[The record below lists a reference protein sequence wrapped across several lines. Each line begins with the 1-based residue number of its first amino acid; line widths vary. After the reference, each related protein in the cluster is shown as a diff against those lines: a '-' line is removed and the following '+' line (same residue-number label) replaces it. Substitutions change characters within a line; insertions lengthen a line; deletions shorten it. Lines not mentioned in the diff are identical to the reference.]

1 MPGRSSLTKDEQTQD
16 EVFMQ
21 RALHLATETIGL
33 ASPNPQVGCVLT
45 QTPPEGGTPKVIGEG
60 AHLYDNRD
68 HAEIVALK
76 QAAARGFSTKGATA
90 YVTLEPCSHHGRTAP
105 CADALIAAGIARCVV
120 ATQDP
125 NPLVSGGKPSGQ
137 GIQKLRAANIEVT
150 LGVLE
155 QPARD
160 LNDAFAHF
168 IVHHTPFVTLKAALS
183 VDGKLAP
190 PAAGRHP
197 NQPFWLTG
205 PAARYQVQLLRH
217 ASDAVLTGIGTVIA
231 DDPQLTDRSG
241 MQNPSR
247 SEVQPLTRS
256 RIEDPIRSG
265 VSESTALPRRRPL
278 LRVILDTHLRIPLTS
293 QLVRS
298 AANARSTGDSQSA
311 RRSEPDLLILCG
323 SVAPPAKAAAL
334 RDLGVEVEQLP
345 DHAGRL
351 SLRAALSTLAK
362 RDVLSLLL
370 ECGSHLNGAFLQQ
383 NLVDKAVLLYAETE
397 LGDEA
402 VPFAQGIASPYLFEQ
417 SLHRITRTTYGPD
430 ACVTG
435 YLHDPWPQPP
445 STPYPLHP
453 VP

>member
-1 MPGRSSLTKDEQTQD
+1 MPPNAPHNQD

-21 RALHLATETIGL
+21 RALKLAAETVGL

-45 QTPPEGGTPKVIGEG
+45 KTPPDAGTPKIIGEG

-68 HAEIVALK
+68 HAEVVALK
-76 QAAARGFSTKGATA
+76 QAARRGFSTKGATA
-90 YVTLEPCSHHGRTAP
+90 YVTLEPCSHHGRTGP
-105 CADALIAAGIARCVV
+105 CADALIAAGITRCVI

-125 NPLVSGGKPSGQ
+125 NPLVSGQ
-137 GIQKLRAANIEVT
+137 GIQKLRAANIAVT

-155 QPARD
+155 PPARE

-168 IVHHTPFVTLKAALS
+168 IQHRTPFVTLKAALS

-190 PAAGRHP
+190 PPAARYP

-217 ASDAVLTGIGTVIA
+217 SSDAVLTGIGTVLA

-241 MQNPSR
+241 MQNP
-247 SEVQPLTRS
+247 TRS
-256 RIEDPIRSG
+256 GMENPAPSGIQDPAHSN
-265 VSESTALPRRRPL
+265 ALPRRRRL
-278 LRVILDTHLRIPLTS
+278 LRVILDSHLRIPLTS

-298 AANARSTGDSQSA
+298 AAAVASSHGARN
-311 RRSEPDLLILCG
+311 SESNLLILCG
-323 SVAPPAKAAAL
+323 SLAPPAKAAAL
-334 RDLGVEVEQLP
+334 RSLGIEVEQLP
-345 DHAGRL
+345 DHAGLL
-351 SLRAALSTLAK
+351 SLPAALSTLAE
-362 RDVLSLLL
+362 RNILSLLL
-370 ECGSHLNGAFLQQ
+370 ECGSHLNGSFLRQ
-383 NLVDKAVLLYAETE
+383 NLADKVVLLYADTE
-397 LGDEA
+397 LGDQGL
-402 VPFAQGIASPYLFEQ
+402 PFAQGFASPYLFEQ

-430 ACVTG
+430 ACITG